1 MPRDPRA
8 YLQRAEEHR
17 RHGRLKE
24 AIALSIEALGKHPNL
39 DAVRVTLGRAYLE
52 NAQPEEARTTLHEVF
67 ARQPSH
73 HLAGKFLVES
83 QRLLGDLAGAAATC
97 RTLLEHYPRDREIE
111 PILAEIVRAETSP
124 ETADAP
130 PPPALK
136 AAAPTALEDEADPQP
151 DYLPEDLGSPRSPAP
166 MAGTHPEAPA
176 HVAAA
181 TAAATTPAH
190 PAAPAPAVAPG
201 LSTAQID
208 RAIEAARPPG
218 PTPASAPK
226 VAAAMPSPAVT
237 PAPMAAKPAAP
248 PRPIATAPMAPS
260 PVVSMPTPA
269 PPAPIA
275 RMETAASAP
284 AAPAA
289 APAPAASAAGAG
301 AAKRDALETNTLAE
315 LYVKQGLPDRA
326 IEVYRSMLRV
336 EPGNLAARH
345 RLAELEAAAAAAP
358 APAARPASTK
368 SAAPAS
374 PKAPAPLPSSLPA
387 PPKSDATPAPKPAAA
402 PAPAAVAREAA
413 ISGPPR
419 AATSGTSPAAVP
431 PAEASSSAP
440 APAAASAPVAKS
452 ALPAATVAAPPRPA
466 HPNRAAIDR
475 LERWLDAVKRGQKSL
490 DGGAAA

>member
-1 MPRDPRA
+1 MMPRDPRA

-24 AIALSIEALGKHPNL
+24 AIALSIEALGKHPGL

-67 ARQPSH
+67 QRQPSH

-111 PILAEIVRAETSP
+111 PLLAEIVRAESSP

-181 TAAATTPAH
+181 TAAATTPAQ

-208 RAIEAARPPG
+208 RAIEAARPPS

-248 PRPIATAPMAPS
+248 APMATKPVLSEPAAPPRPIATAPMAPS

-269 PPAPIA
+269 PPAPTA

-345 RLAELEAAAAAAP
+345 RLA
-358 APAARPASTK
+358 
-368 SAAPAS
+368 
-374 PKAPAPLPSSLPA
+374 
-387 PPKSDATPAPKPAAA
+387 
-402 PAPAAVAREAA
+402 
-413 ISGPPR
+413 
-419 AATSGTSPAAVP
+419 
-431 PAEASSSAP
+431 
-440 APAAASAPVAKS
+440 
-452 ALPAATVAAPPRPA
+452 
-466 HPNRAAIDR
+466 
-475 LERWLDAVKRGQKSL
+475 
-490 DGGAAA
+490 